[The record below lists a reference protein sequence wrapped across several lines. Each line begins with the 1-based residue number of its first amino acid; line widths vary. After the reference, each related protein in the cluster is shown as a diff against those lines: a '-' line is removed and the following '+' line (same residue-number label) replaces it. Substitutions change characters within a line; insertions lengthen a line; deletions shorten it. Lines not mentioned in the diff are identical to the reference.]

1 MCYNITRT
9 EKEMFPLSR
18 PTKCRRVCRF
28 PETLGFSA
36 AGETMDEPVILT
48 VDEYETI
55 RLIDKEGLSQEECG
69 TQLGVGR
76 TTAQKIYETA
86 RKKLAE
92 ALVLGRSLKIEG
104 GDFYLCNGNS
114 EFCSKTDCTKRQQR
128 KDCKTEKG
136 ENIMRIAVTYE
147 NGDIYQHFGHTQ
159 QFKIYDVQDGRV
171 KESYIIGTNGQG
183 HGALADV
190 LHTLNTDILICGGI
204 GGGAQTALAS
214 LGIKLYGGVSG
225 NADAAV
231 ESFLL
236 NRLDYNPDVR
246 CNHHQHGGDART
258 CGSHGCGKGHCG
270 NH

>member
-1 MCYNITRT
+1 
-9 EKEMFPLSR
+9 MFPLSR
-18 PTKCRRVCRF
+18 PTKCRRVCQF

-36 AGETMDEPVILT
+36 AGETMGAPVILT

-55 RLIDKEGLSQEECG
+55 RLIDKEELSQEECG

-86 RKKLAE
+86 RRKIAD
-92 ALVLGRSLKIEG
+92 ALVLGLSLKIEG
-104 GDFYLCNGNS
+104 GDFYLCNGDS
-114 EFCSKTDCTKRQQR
+114 EFCYKTDCNKRQQR
-128 KDCKTEKG
+128 NDCKIEKG
-136 ENIMRIAVTYE
+136 GNITRIAVTYD

-159 QFKIYDVQDGRV
+159 QFKIYDVQDGKV
-171 KESYIIGTNGQG
+171 KESRVVDTNGRG
-183 HGALADV
+183 HGALAEV

-214 LGIKLYGGVSG
+214 LGIKLYGGILG

-236 NRLDYNPDVR
+236 NGLDYNPDVC
-246 CNHHQHGGDART
+246 CNHQQHGGDART
-258 CGSHGCGKGHCG
+258 CGNHGCGEGHCG